1 MKDAIL
7 LKLDDELVTKCK
19 EAGINIDEGL
29 AEGIRNGTLS
39 PEASAALGKDVIDR
53 AKEILG
59 VHSPS
64 TVFEAIGGDLDAGLQ
79 NGIDEGRE
87 GPISAMSS
95 IGQALSAALNFLAPE
110 MNGKG
115 ATASSELAN
124 GAGSNLGFVASTAA
138 RLAGNAARMGDV
150 GDMRGKGATASGN
163 FGSGIGS
170 QAWSVAQ
177 KAANIAAT
185 AATMTAAG
193 DTYRSGSHLASN
205 FAAGIRAGI
214 GWVASAAKAIADAA
228 AAHIHFSVPKSG
240 TWSGAE
246 RGGKRSGLHLAQNF
260 AAGMVSGVG
269 SVSKAA
275 ETLAYAASVD
285 AYAGN
290 VSSRLSG
297 GQSYSSVSESKTVNY
312 YVTVDGRTVQANP
325 GIEDAVQ
332 TLIKSTGRFYKMK

>member
-1 MKDAIL
+1 
-7 LKLDDELVTKCK
+7 
-19 EAGINIDEGL
+19 
-29 AEGIRNGTLS
+29 
-39 PEASAALGKDVIDR
+39 
-53 AKEILG
+53 
-59 VHSPS
+59 
-64 TVFEAIGGDLDAGLQ
+64 
-79 NGIDEGRE
+79 
-87 GPISAMSS
+87 
-95 IGQALSAALNFLAPE
+95 

-138 RLAGNAARMGDV
+138 MLAGNAARMGDV

-177 KAANIAAT
+177 KAASIAAK

-205 FAAGIRAGI
+205 FAAGINAGI
-214 GWVASAAKAIADAA
+214 GWVSMAATNIANAA
-228 AAHIHFSVPKSG
+228 RSILQFSVPDKG
-240 TWSGAE
+240 PWSGAE

-275 ETLAYAASVD
+275 ETLAYAASRRTPVSRTPFRR
-285 AYAGN
+285 
-290 VSSRLSG
+290 SSRAPAG
-297 GQSYSSVSESKTVNY
+297 
-312 YVTVDGRTVQANP
+312 
-325 GIEDAVQ
+325 
-332 TLIKSTGRFYKMK
+332 STR